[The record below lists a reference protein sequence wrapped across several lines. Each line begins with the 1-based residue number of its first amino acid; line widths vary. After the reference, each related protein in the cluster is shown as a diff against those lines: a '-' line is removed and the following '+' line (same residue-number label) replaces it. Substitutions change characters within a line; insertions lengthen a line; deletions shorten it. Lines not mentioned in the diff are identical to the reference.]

1 VKRLLFFVILSLVS
15 LGARGAV
22 ATEGQLHT
30 GAGVGIVSFT
40 RSDAPVAPAVGV
52 HAAYEISDMFDA
64 RVELLASQHEFVEEQ
79 KTLFYS
85 GAAGLTYK
93 LDILTLIP
101 YAGIL
106 GGVYAFDGYYP
117 YNELRPRKVQLG
129 ISVPFGLDWTI
140 STHFG
145 LGVQFRYHGILSDPL
160 EEADDGPIFSGLL
173 RAEWRFGS

>member
-1 VKRLLFFVILSLVS
+1 MKLSLALLSSAFVV
-15 LGARGAV
+15 LGARTAG

-52 HAAYEISDMFDA
+52 HAAYELDDMFDA

-79 KTLFYS
+79 KTLLYS
-85 GAAGLTYK
+85 GTAGITYK

-106 GGVYAFDGYYP
+106 AGVYAFDGFYP
-117 YNELRPRKVQLG
+117 YNEVQPRKVQLG

-160 EEADDGPIFSGLL
+160 EAEDDGPIFSGLL